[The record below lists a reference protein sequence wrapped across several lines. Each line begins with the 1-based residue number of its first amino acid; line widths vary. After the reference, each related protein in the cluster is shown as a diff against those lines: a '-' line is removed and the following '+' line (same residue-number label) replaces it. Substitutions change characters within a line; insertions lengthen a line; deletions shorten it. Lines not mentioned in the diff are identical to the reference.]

1 MVICRSSIHQDSSR
15 KEKKC
20 IVRKSN
26 KKRKC
31 NKKTIKKE
39 RKEKIIVSRIP
50 FRKYEEILM
59 KKSCRDKHF
68 L

>member
-1 MVICRSSIHQDSSR
+1 MRYGYLQIIHSSR
-15 KEKKC
+15 FFKEREKKC

-39 RKEKIIVSRIP
+39 RKEKIIVSRKRI
-50 FRKYEEILM
+50 RKYEEILM
-59 KKSCRDKHF
+59 KNI